1 MKQRLCALVLMGL
14 ASIAAAAD
22 VANGQRLY
30 SVHCVGCHGA
40 TGEGVMPNA
49 PKFSRGDGLM
59 RADPDLLQ
67 QIKTGRGAMPGYFG
81 ILRDA
86 EMFDLIAYLRTLPR

>member
-1 MKQRLCALVLMGL
+1 VKRLCALLLVCL
-14 ASIAAAAD
+14 AGPASAAD

-30 SVHCVGCHGA
+30 AVHCVGCHGA

-49 PKFSRGDGLM
+49 PKFNRGDGLM

-67 QIKTGRGAMPGYFG
+67 QIKTGRGAMPAYFG
-81 ILRDA
+81 ILRDPDIY
-86 EMFDLIAYLRTLPR
+86 DLIAYLRTLPR